1 MTKFGLTEEE
11 HENWFQKVIKPMF
24 VDGKK
29 TAEKPTL
36 VLLTAQS
43 GAGKTFASVNY
54 AKQMAEEPIRFG
66 ADDLRIL
73 LPYAQDV
80 LDHDEANY
88 PFITKKDASLAREKI
103 VEHAIANKQ
112 NILIETIL
120 GSPDDWKLGTVMKAK
135 NAGYRIECV
144 ALGVH
149 QYVSQVSM
157 FSRYEEQ
164 KMITGHGFAPTLE
177 VHDRA
182 YHLLPEIAA
191 KMYEGG
197 IADSVKVYN
206 RRFENFYDTDKEET
220 PSGIGIMRGIVR
232 SRNSYLNYDEMR
244 WVMVKWEDV
253 LDKMQN
259 RNASPEE
266 VENVRMLY
274 GSFKKASGIYLAP
287 NSIGQGITPAL
298 INKNSGK
305 SGK

>member
-1 MTKFGLTEEE
+1 MGKYGLTTEE
-11 HENWFQKVIKPMF
+11 HEQWFQTVIKPLF
-24 VDGKK
+24 VEGKEVS
-29 TAEKPTL
+29 AKPTL

-54 AKQMAEEPIRFG
+54 AKQMAQEPIRFG

-80 LDHDEANY
+80 LNEDEANY

-103 VEHAIANKQ
+103 VETAIANRQ

-120 GSPDDWKLGTVMKAK
+120 GSPDDWKMGTVMKAK
-135 NAGYRIECV
+135 NAGYRIECA

-149 QYVSQVSM
+149 EYVSQVSM

-164 KMITGHGFAPTLE
+164 KLITGHGFAPTLE
-177 VHDRA
+177 VHNRA

-191 KMYEGG
+191 KMYENG

-206 RRFENFYDTDKEET
+206 RRFENFYDTDKE
-220 PSGIGIMRGIVR
+220 PNASGMGIMRGVNR

-244 WVMVKWEDV
+244 WVMIKWEDV
-253 LDKMQN
+253 LDKMDA
-259 RNASPEE
+259 RKAKPEE
-266 VENVRMLY
+266 VENVKMLY
-274 GSFKKASGIYLAP
+274 NSFKKASGIYLAP
-287 NSIGQGITPAL
+287 NTVANNIASIRTAAGGLQ
-298 INKNSGK
+298 K
-305 SGK
+305 

>member
-1 MTKFGLTEEE
+1 MGKYGLTAEE
-11 HENWFQKVIKPMF
+11 HEQWFQTVIKPLF
-24 VDGKK
+24 VEGKEVS
-29 TAEKPTL
+29 TKPTL

-54 AKQMAEEPIRFG
+54 AKQMAQEPIRFG

-80 LDHDEANY
+80 LNEDEANY

-103 VEHAIANKQ
+103 VETAIANRQ

-120 GSPDDWKLGTVMKAK
+120 GSPDDWKMGTVMKAK
-135 NAGYRIECV
+135 NAGYRIECA

-149 QYVSQVSM
+149 EYVSQVSM

-164 KMITGHGFAPTLE
+164 KLITGHGFAPTLE
-177 VHDRA
+177 VHNRA

-191 KMYEGG
+191 KMYENG

-206 RRFENFYDTDKEET
+206 RRFENFYDTDKE
-220 PSGIGIMRGIVR
+220 PNASGMGIMRGVNR

-244 WVMVKWEDV
+244 WVMIKWEDV
-253 LDKMQN
+253 LDKMDA
-259 RNASPEE
+259 RKAKPEE
-266 VENVRMLY
+266 VENVKMLY
-274 GSFKKASGIYLAP
+274 NSFKKASGIYLAP
-287 NSIGQGITPAL
+287 NTVANNIASIRTAAGGLQ
-298 INKNSGK
+298 K
-305 SGK
+305 

>member
-1 MTKFGLTEEE
+1 MINFGLTAEE
-11 HENWFQKVIKPMF
+11 HEQWFQTSIKPFF

-29 TAEKPTL
+29 PSEQPTF

-54 AKQMAEEPIRFG
+54 AKRMSEEPIRFG

-73 LPYAQDV
+73 LPYAQEV
-80 LDHDEANY
+80 LDQDEANY

-103 VEHAIANKQ
+103 VETAIANRQ

-120 GSPDDWKLGTVMKAK
+120 GSPDDWRLGTVMKAK
-135 NAGYRIECV
+135 DAGYRIECV

-191 KMYEGG
+191 KMYENGV
-197 IADSVKVYN
+197 ADSVKVYN
-206 RRFENFYDTDKEET
+206 RRFENFYDTDTEAN
-220 PSGIGIMRGIVR
+220 PSAMGIMRGVNR

-253 LDKMQN
+253 LDKMAA
-259 RNASPEE
+259 RHAKPEE

-274 GSFKKASGIYLAP
+274 NSFKKASGIYLAP
-287 NSIGQGITPAL
+287 NSVANNIAAARTAKGGSQ
-298 INKNSGK
+298 K
-305 SGK
+305 

>member
-1 MTKFGLTEEE
+1 MEKFGLTEEE
-11 HENWFQKVIKPMF
+11 HENWFQTVIKPLF
-24 VDGKK
+24 VEGKK
-29 TAEKPTL
+29 SADKPTL

-54 AKQMAEEPIRFG
+54 AKRMAEEPIRFG

-73 LPYAQDV
+73 LPYAQDA
-80 LDHDEANY
+80 LNYDEANY
-88 PFITKKDASLAREKI
+88 PFLTKKDASLAREKI
-103 VEHAIANKQ
+103 VEHAIANRQ

-135 NAGYRIECV
+135 NAGYRIECA

-164 KMITGHGFAPTLE
+164 KMITGHGFAPTLD

-197 IADSVKVYN
+197 VADSVKVYN
-206 RRFENFYDTDKEET
+206 RRFENFYDTDNEPN
-220 PSGIGIMRGIVR
+220 PSGMGIMRGIIR

-259 RNASPEE
+259 RHASSEE
-266 VENVRMLY
+266 VENVKMLY
-274 GSFKKASGIYLAP
+274 GSFKKASGIYLTP
-287 NSIGQGITPAL
+287 NSANRNVVGALMQKNIG
-298 INKNSGK
+298 NSGK
-305 SGK
+305 

>member
-1 MTKFGLTEEE
+1 MTKDFGLTAEE
-11 HENWFQKVIKPMF
+11 HEQWFQTSIKPLF

-29 TAEKPTL
+29 SAETPTL

-73 LPYAQDV
+73 LPYAQEV
-80 LDHDEANY
+80 LDTDEANY

-103 VEHAIANKQ
+103 VETAIANRQ

-120 GSPDDWKLGTVMKAK
+120 GSPDDWRLGTVMKAK

-177 VHDRA
+177 VHGRA

-191 KMYEGG
+191 KMYENG

-206 RRFENFYDTDKEET
+206 RKFENFYDTDKET
-220 PSGIGIMRGIVR
+220 NPSGMGIMRGINR

-253 LDKMQN
+253 LDKMAARKAN
-259 RNASPEE
+259 SEE
-266 VENVRMLY
+266 IENVKMLY
-274 GSFKKASGIYLAP
+274 NSFKKASGIYLTQNSVAP
-287 NSIGQGITPAL
+287 NMAATLHTS
-298 INKNSGK
+298 KDGK
-305 SGK
+305 GK

>member
-1 MTKFGLTEEE
+1 MGKYGLTAEE
-11 HENWFQKVIKPMF
+11 HEQWFQTVIKPLF
-24 VDGKK
+24 VEGKEVS
-29 TAEKPTL
+29 AKPTL

-54 AKQMAEEPIRFG
+54 AKQMAQEPIRFG

-80 LDHDEANY
+80 LNEDEANY

-103 VEHAIANKQ
+103 VETAIANRQ

-120 GSPDDWKLGTVMKAK
+120 GSPDDWKMGTVMKAK
-135 NAGYRIECV
+135 NAGYRIECA

-149 QYVSQVSM
+149 EYVSQVSM

-164 KMITGHGFAPTLE
+164 KLITGHGFAPTLE
-177 VHDRA
+177 VHNRA

-191 KMYEGG
+191 KMYENG

-206 RRFENFYDTDKEET
+206 RRFENFYDTDKE
-220 PSGIGIMRGIVR
+220 PNASGMGIMRGVNR

-244 WVMVKWEDV
+244 WVMIKWEDV
-253 LDKMQN
+253 LDKMDA
-259 RNASPEE
+259 RKAKPEE
-266 VENVRMLY
+266 VENVKMLY
-274 GSFKKASGIYLAP
+274 NSFKKASGIYLAP
-287 NSIGQGITPAL
+287 NTVANNIASIRTAAGGLQ
-298 INKNSGK
+298 K
-305 SGK
+305 

>member
-1 MTKFGLTEEE
+1 MKKFGLTEDE
-11 HENWFQKVIKPMF
+11 HENWFQTVIRPLF
-24 VDGKK
+24 VDDKK
-29 TAEKPTL
+29 PAEKPTL

-73 LPYAQDV
+73 LPYAQEV
-80 LDHDEANY
+80 LNYDEANY

-103 VEHAIANKQ
+103 VEHAIANGQ

-120 GSPDDWKLGTVMKAK
+120 GSPNDWKLGTVMKAK

-206 RRFENFYDTDKEET
+206 RRFQNFYDTDKEIN
-220 PSGIGIMRGIVR
+220 PSGMGIMRGVNR
-232 SRNSYLNYDEMR
+232 SRSSYLNYDEMR

-253 LDKMQN
+253 LDKMHN
-259 RNASPEE
+259 RRAGAEE

-274 GSFKKASGIYLAP
+274 SSFKKASGIYLAP
-287 NSIGQGITPAL
+287 NSIGQNIVNAKT
-298 INKNSGK
+298 SGNG
-305 SGK
+305 GK

>member
-1 MTKFGLTEEE
+1 MGKYGLTTEE
-11 HENWFQKVIKPMF
+11 HEQWFQTVIKPLF
-24 VDGKK
+24 VEGKEVS
-29 TAEKPTL
+29 AKPTL

-54 AKQMAEEPIRFG
+54 AKQMAQEPIRFG

-80 LDHDEANY
+80 LNEDEANY

-103 VEHAIANKQ
+103 VETAIANRQ

-120 GSPDDWKLGTVMKAK
+120 GSPDDWKMGTVMKAK
-135 NAGYRIECV
+135 NAGYRIECA

-149 QYVSQVSM
+149 EYVSQVSM

-177 VHDRA
+177 VHNRA

-191 KMYEGG
+191 KMYENG

-206 RRFENFYDTDKEET
+206 RRFENFYDTDIE
-220 PSGIGIMRGIVR
+220 PNASGMGIMRSVNR

-253 LDKMQN
+253 LDKMDA
-259 RNASPEE
+259 RKAKPEE
-266 VENVRMLY
+266 VENVKMLY
-274 GSFKKASGIYLAP
+274 NSFKKASGIYLAP
-287 NSIGQGITPAL
+287 NTVANNIASIRTAAGGMQ
-298 INKNSGK
+298 K
-305 SGK
+305 